1 MAKDYYTILG
11 VQKGASKDDIK
22 KAFRTLAHKYHPD
35 KKGGDEAKF
44 KEINEAYGV
53 LSDEEKRKRYDS
65 FGSADAGAGF
75 GQGGGFGGFGQ
86 GFDPSNFD
94 FSQFTGGNGQG
105 FSFDLGDIFGDV
117 FGGGRQRVRRGRD
130 ISVDIEL
137 DFKESIFGGER
148 TMMVRKATTCGTCKG
163 SGGKPGT
170 GMKKCATCDGRG
182 KIQETKTSI
191 FGAFST
197 VTTCGT
203 CSGKGEVPTDPCPEC
218 KGEGTVK
225 GDKDIH
231 IVIPPGIEDGEMIRV
246 PGAGEAIKNGATGDM
261 YVKVHVRPHK
271 AFEKEGY
278 DLVTE
283 LPIRLTDALL
293 GANLKIE
300 TLEGPLEVSVPAG
313 SRDGDEIKVRG
324 KGVPASGGRRGMLR
338 IILVLDVPKTLSK
351 KAKELTEQLREEGI

>member
-1 MAKDYYTILG
+1 MAKDYYSVLG

-53 LSDEEKRKRYDS
+53 LSDDAKRKRYDS

-75 GQGGGFGGFGQ
+75 GQGGGFAGGFNPA
-86 GFDPSNFD
+86 DFD

-117 FGGGRQRVRRGRD
+117 FGGGRQKVRRGRD

-170 GMKKCATCDGRG
+170 GTKKCATCDGRG

-197 VTTCGT
+197 VTTCNT

-218 KGEGTVK
+218 QGEGTVK
-225 GDKDIH
+225 GDKDIR

-246 PGAGEAIKNGATGDM
+246 PGAGEALKNGATGDM
-261 YVKVHVRPHK
+261 YVKVHVRQHK

-278 DLVTE
+278 DLITE
-283 LPIRLTDALL
+283 LPIRITDALL

-300 TLEGPLEVSVPAG
+300 TLEGPLEVNIPAG
-313 SRDGDEIKVRG
+313 SRDGDEIKVKGR
-324 KGVPASGGRRGMLR
+324 GVPASGGRRGMLR
-338 IILVLDVPKTLSK
+338 IIVVLDVPKTLSK
-351 KAKELTEQLREEGI
+351 KAEELAKQMREEGL

>member
-1 MAKDYYTILG
+1 MAKDYYSVLG

-53 LSDEEKRKRYDS
+53 LSDDEKRKRYDS

-75 GQGGGFGGFGQ
+75 GQGGGFAGGFNPA
-86 GFDPSNFD
+86 DFD

-117 FGGGRQRVRRGRD
+117 FGGGRQKVRRGRD

-170 GMKKCATCDGRG
+170 SMKKCGTCDGKG

-197 VTTCGT
+197 VTTCNT
-203 CSGKGEVPTDPCPEC
+203 CSGKGEVPSDPCNEC
-218 KGEGTVK
+218 HGEGTVK
-225 GDKDIH
+225 GDKDIR

-246 PGAGEAIKNGATGDM
+246 PGAGEALKNGATGDM
-261 YVKVHVRPHK
+261 YVKVHVREHK

-278 DLVTE
+278 DLITE
-283 LPIRLTDALL
+283 LPIRITDALL
-293 GANLKIE
+293 GAELKIE
-300 TLEGPLEVSVPAG
+300 TLEGPLEVTIPAG
-313 SRDGDEIKVRG
+313 SRDGDEIKIKGR
-324 KGVPASGGRRGMLR
+324 GVPASGGRRGMLR
-338 IILVLDVPKTLSK
+338 IIVVLDVPKTLSK
-351 KAKELTEQLREEGI
+351 KAEELAKQMRAEGI